1 MATGESGGSTML
13 ASGLATLLVA
23 KEAKKGRH
31 FAHQAF
37 HSPHDFVE
45 QQRRCHNL
53 LMFTGSTFRTLR
65 YDKMQFLQMLFV
77 CGCCSAHVCQNPSL
91 PLWTLGHSDES
102 LAQSRSITAKVGR

>member
-1 MATGESGGSTML
+1 ML

-37 HSPHDFVE
+37 HSHHDFVE

-53 LMFTGSTFRTLR
+53 LMFTGT
-65 YDKMQFLQMLFV
+65 
-77 CGCCSAHVCQNPSL
+77 
-91 PLWTLGHSDES
+91 
-102 LAQSRSITAKVGR
+102 